1 MAAAKKVPA
10 KRPPRKRAAPKPAQ
24 LEPIRPLAGPGYDA
38 WQRIAAADAGWIS
51 ESIDVELLQMVC
63 EQIDERAALRVQV
76 LRNGDWRDRNGL
88 RAIDQQI
95 LTGLSLLG
103 LTPSDRSRIGLQS
116 KVTPSDDLAQVI
128 ARLSTPVRNRSG
140 SATGNSGAAGS

>member
-10 KRPPRKRAAPKPAQ
+10 KRPPRKRAPVKPAT
-24 LEPIRPLAGPGYDA
+24 LEPIRPLAGPGRDA
-38 WQRIAAADAGWIS
+38 WQRIAVADAGWIS
-51 ESIDVELLQMVC
+51 EQIDLELLQMVC
-63 EQIDERAALRVQV
+63 EQVDERAALRIDV
-76 LRNGDWRDRNGL
+76 LRNGDWRDRNAL
-88 RAIDQQI
+88 RALDQQI

-128 ARLSTPVRNRSG
+128 ARLSSPVRNR
-140 SATGNSGAAGS
+140 TKPAAGNAGPAGS